1 MNKYRFKHRG
11 FYYRHHK
18 FDELLRRLIKN
29 GFTIECEGLPLCR
42 PMKTGI
48 SEEEIHRVEE
58 CIRRA
63 SVTALN
69 IEYSK
74 EALEKIYGI
83 KTR

>member
-1 MNKYRFKHRG
+1 MKNKYRFKHRG

-18 FDELLRRLIKN
+18 FNKIQ
-29 GFTIECEGLPLCR
+29 
-42 PMKTGI
+42 
-48 SEEEIHRVEE
+48 E

-63 SVTALN
+63 SVTAFN

-74 EALEKIYGI
+74 EALKKIYGI